1 MALQAVWTWR
11 VLYVLLEHRV
21 IDLYTPVSLLISL
34 LDNNL
39 AVDLGD
45 FNNQDAPEEGMG
57 FFLGIWG
64 YWGSQI

>member
-1 MALQAVWTWR
+1 
-11 VLYVLLEHRV
+11 VLLEHRV

-57 FFLGIWG
+57 FFLGI
-64 YWGSQI
+64 